1 VIDVANKYLMQEDAP
16 IGPELWKLLNDALVE
31 LAKANLTGRKLLN
44 LVGPLGFG
52 VRQVS
57 LGDEEIDEGVFAP
70 KSLPLYY
77 VHRTFE
83 LSMRDIAAF
92 ESEKIT
98 LDLSSFKKAVL
109 ECIEFEEKL
118 IFHGVAQQKGLLN
131 VDEAARVNMNDW
143 SKIGQAAEDVIEA
156 ITKLDESGFHG
167 PYLLALSPDRY
178 NKLMR
183 RYESGNQT
191 ELEHISMMVKKI
203 YKAPILKN
211 SGVLICDSPMYA
223 SLIIGQDLSVGF
235 IGPKEQALEFSVS
248 ESLALLVRE
257 PKSICVLRG

>member
-1 VIDVANKYLMQEDAP
+1 MANRYLMQEDAP
-16 IGPELWKLLNDALVE
+16 ISAELWKLLNDVMVD
-31 LAKANLTGRKLLN
+31 LAKTNLTGRKLLN
-44 LVGPLGFG
+44 MIGPLGFG
-52 VRQVS
+52 VKQVS
-57 LGDEEIDEGVFAP
+57 LGDVKIDEGVFAP

-92 ESEKIT
+92 ESEKVT
-98 LDLSSFKKAVL
+98 LDLTSFRKAVL
-109 ECIEFEEKL
+109 ECLEFEEKL
-118 IFHGVAQQKGLLN
+118 IFHGLADQKGLLN
-131 VDEAARVNMNDW
+131 LDEAVQLNMSEW

-191 ELEHISMMVKKI
+191 ELEHVSMMVKKI
-203 YKAPILKN
+203 YKAPALKN
-211 SGVLICDSPMYA
+211 AGVLICDSPFYA
-223 SLIIGQDLSVGF
+223 SLIVGQDLSIGF
-235 IGPKEQALEFSVS
+235 IGPKDHMLEFSVS
-248 ESLALLVRE
+248 ESIALLVRE
-257 PKSICVLRG
+257 PKSVCVLRG